1 MIALLAQAASAT
13 APGHSSGT
21 TAVTAID
28 LLNSYAHVFAIA
40 FLVTL
45 IATPLAMRAAQ
56 AIGVVDKP
64 DFSRK
69 AHTHP
74 IPYLG
79 GMAVFA
85 GVLAAIAVSYL
96 PSGDAPIAFAPVPIA
111 VVIGMI
117 AITFTGLA
125 DDIWG
130 WDPRLKIAG
139 QLVAAAGLA
148 IENVGVNVA
157 HGVLTAIFPGSSLAF
172 TIPTPMGD
180 ATVDIVYWV
189 GTALIALFVLGGCNA
204 ANLIDGLDGLL
215 SGVSAITAIGLLLI
229 SIFVLHVIPDDAMQ
243 SETGV
248 LAGARLVLCL
258 AILGATLGFLPYN
271 WKPAVI
277 FLGDCGSLLLGYL
290 IVVVIL
296 MLGEHGQTHLVFAGL
311 IVFAIPIIDTTLAII
326 RRKLAGVSMSA
337 ADNQHLHHQFR
348 RVLGGVRRA
357 VIAMYVLSILF
368 MVVGVSLAGLV
379 IFTELRV
386 RAVYAVALVL
396 GGMLGVVAV
405 KAARRQQRLTA
416 TAAATATTQTAEQST
431 STGAHSQAEQAAS
444 TTSNAPAKASSTPAA
459 VSASAPVASPRS
471 GAPIGR
477 HA

>member
-1 MIALLAQAASAT
+1 MIALLAQSVSPATTGPAADSAASA
-13 APGHSSGT
+13 
-21 TAVTAID
+21 VD
-28 LLNSYAHVFAIA
+28 LLNGYSHVFVIA
-40 FLVTL
+40 FLVTMV
-45 IATPLAMRAAQ
+45 ATPLAMRAAQ

-85 GVLAAIAVSYL
+85 GVLAAIAVSYV
-96 PSGDAPIAFAPVPIA
+96 PSSDTPFSFAPVPIA

-139 QLVAAAGLA
+139 QLVAAAALA

-157 HGVLTAIFPGSSLAF
+157 DGMLKAIFPASTLVF
-172 TIPTPMGD
+172 TIPSPIGD
-180 ATVDIVYWV
+180 VHLDVVYWV
-189 GTALIALFVLGGCNA
+189 GTAIIAIFVVGGCNA

-215 SGVSAITAIGLLLI
+215 SGVSAITAIGLLII
-229 SIFVLHVIPDDAMQ
+229 SIFMLNQIPAAALESD
-243 SETGV
+243 SGV
-248 LAGARLVLCL
+248 LAGSRIVLCL

-290 IVVVIL
+290 LVVVIL

-311 IVFAIPIIDTTLAII
+311 IVFAIPIIDTTLAMI
-326 RRKLAGVSMSA
+326 RRKIAGVSMSS
-337 ADNQHLHHQFR
+337 ADNQHLHHQFK

-357 VIAMYVLSILF
+357 VVVMYALSALF
-368 MVVGVSLAGLV
+368 MLLGVTLAGLV
-379 IFTELRV
+379 IFTDLRV

-405 KAARRQQRLTA
+405 KAARRQQWLAAEAKLAGAVTA
-416 TAAATATTQTAEQST
+416 VTSHPEPVGGETPSNGNATTLR
-431 STGAHSQAEQAAS
+431 G
-444 TTSNAPAKASSTPAA
+444 SSPRNTPALT
-459 VSASAPVASPRS
+459 S
-471 GAPIGR
+471 GK
-477 HA
+477 

>member
-1 MIALLAQAASAT
+1 MGPILGNLETELGAELANQTAVAAQSAT
-13 APGHSSGT
+13 SS
-21 TAVTAID
+21 ID
-28 LLNSYAHVFAIA
+28 LLNSYAHPFIA
-40 FLVTL
+40 AFVVTL
-45 IATPLAMRAAQ
+45 LCTPIVRKLAEQ
-56 AIGVVDKP
+56 FGVVDQP
-64 DFSRK
+64 DFARK
-69 AHTHP
+69 SHAQP
-74 IPYLG
+74 IAYLG
-79 GMAVFA
+79 GLAVFA
-85 GVLAAIAVSYL
+85 GLAVAIGASYVSFGDKL
-96 PSGDAPIAFAPVPIA
+96 PTNFAPVPMA
-111 VVIGMI
+111 VVIGMV

-139 QLVAAAGLA
+139 QLVAAAALA

-215 SGVSAITAIGLLLI
+215 SGVSAITAIGLLAI
-229 SIFVLHVIPDDAMQ
+229 SIFILHVIPDDAMQ

-311 IVFAIPIIDTTLAII
+311 IVFAIPII
-326 RRKLAGVSMSA
+326 
-337 ADNQHLHHQFR
+337 
-348 RVLGGVRRA
+348 
-357 VIAMYVLSILF
+357 
-368 MVVGVSLAGLV
+368 
-379 IFTELRV
+379 
-386 RAVYAVALVL
+386 
-396 GGMLGVVAV
+396 
-405 KAARRQQRLTA
+405 
-416 TAAATATTQTAEQST
+416 
-431 STGAHSQAEQAAS
+431 
-444 TTSNAPAKASSTPAA
+444 
-459 VSASAPVASPRS
+459 
-471 GAPIGR
+471 
-477 HA
+477 

>member
-1 MIALLAQAASAT
+1 MIALLAQSAPVEVASSAPAT
-13 APGHSSGT
+13 DTAFGT
-21 TAVTAID
+21 VD
-28 LLNSYAHVFAIA
+28 LLNGYAHIFAIA
-40 FLVTL
+40 FIVTL
-45 IATPLAMRAAQ
+45 IVTPLAMRAAQ

-64 DFSRK
+64 DLTRK
-69 AHTHP
+69 SHTHP

-85 GVLAAIAVSYL
+85 GVVVAIAVSYL
-96 PSGDAPIAFAPVPIA
+96 PSNDVPIAFAPVPIA

-148 IENVGVNVA
+148 VENVGVNVA
-157 HGVLTAIFPGSSLAF
+157 RGMLTAIFPGSSLMLSL
-172 TIPTPMGD
+172 PTPVGD
-180 ATVDIVYWV
+180 VSVDVVYWV
-189 GTALIALFVLGGCNA
+189 GTALIAIFVLGACNA

-215 SGVSAITAIGLLLI
+215 SGVSAITMVGLLLI
-229 SIFVLHVIPDDAMQ
+229 SIFMLHVIPEEAMQ
-243 SETGV
+243 SESGV
-248 LAGARLVLCL
+248 LGGARLVLCL
-258 AILGATLGFLPYN
+258 AVLGATLGFLPYN

-311 IVFAIPIIDTTLAII
+311 IVFGIPIIDTTLAII

-337 ADNQHLHHQFR
+337 ADNQHLHHQFK

-357 VIAMYVLSILF
+357 VAAMYALSILF
-368 MVVGVSLAGLV
+368 MVLGVSLAGLV

-405 KAARRQQRLTA
+405 KAARRQQRVALQAKAA
-416 TAAATATTQTAEQST
+416 TPVMAAADQPSP
-431 STGAHSQAEQAAS
+431 S
-444 TTSNAPAKASSTPAA
+444 PAKPAQPQPGEAAA
-459 VSASAPVASPRS
+459 VGS
-471 GAPIGR
+471 

>member
-1 MIALLAQAASAT
+1 MIALLAQASI
-13 APGHSSGT
+13 APAHTHSSGT

-28 LLNSYAHVFAIA
+28 LLNGYAHVFTIA
-40 FLVTL
+40 FVVTL

-64 DFSRK
+64 DFNRK

-96 PSGDAPIAFAPVPIA
+96 PSGDSPIAFAPVPIA

-229 SIFVLHVIPDDAMQ
+229 SIFMLHVIPDDAMQ

-357 VIAMYVLSILF
+357 VMAMYALSILF

-405 KAARRQQRLTA
+405 KSARRQQRLAATTA
-416 TAAATATTQTAEQST
+416 PASTAATEATEKSESADADAHTADD
-431 STGAHSQAEQAAS
+431 GAARPPS
-444 TTSNAPAKASSTPAA
+444 PAQV
-459 VSASAPVASPRS
+459 VSASATAGSPRN
-471 GAPIGR
+471 GAPVGR

>member
-1 MIALLAQAASAT
+1 MSVLIAQASAP
-13 APGHSSGT
+13 AHPHSTGT

-28 LLNSYAHVFAIA
+28 LLNGYAHVFTIA
-40 FLVTL
+40 FVVTL

-56 AIGVVDKP
+56 AIGVVDRP
-64 DFSRK
+64 DFNRK

-96 PSGDAPIAFAPVPIA
+96 PSGDAPIAFAPVPMA

-157 HGVLTAIFPGSSLAF
+157 HGVLTAIFPGSSLSF
-172 TIPTPMGD
+172 TFATPMGD

-229 SIFVLHVIPDDAMQ
+229 SIFMLHVIPDDAME

-357 VIAMYVLSILF
+357 VMAMYALSILF

-405 KAARRQQRLTA
+405 KAARRQQRLAASTASASSTA
-416 TAAATATTQTAEQST
+416 TAKTTDRAVSDDDAHAKSADEDA
-431 STGAHSQAEQAAS
+431 AHSAS
-444 TTSNAPAKASSTPAA
+444 PAPAM
-459 VSASAPVASPRS
+459 SASASSPRN

>member
-1 MIALLAQAASAT
+1 MTLLLAQTPAASHPAHT
-13 APGHSSGT
+13 TGE
-21 TAVTAID
+21 TAVTAVD
-28 LLNSYAHVFAIA
+28 LLNGYAHVFAIA
-40 FLVTL
+40 FIVTL
-45 IATPLAMRAAQ
+45 IATPIAMRAAQ

-64 DFSRK
+64 DFNRK
-69 AHTHP
+69 SHTHP

-85 GVLAAIAVSYL
+85 GVLAAIVVSYL
-96 PSGDAPIAFAPVPIA
+96 PAGDTPLAFAPVPLA
-111 VVIGMI
+111 VVVGMI

-125 DDIWG
+125 DDIWD

-148 IENVGVNVA
+148 IENVGTNVA
-157 HGVLTAIFPGSSLAF
+157 RGMLSAFFPGSSLVFA
-172 TIPTPMGD
+172 IPSPMGD
-180 ATVDIVYWV
+180 ISIDVAYWV

-229 SIFVLHVIPDDAMQ
+229 SIFMLHVIPDDAMG
-243 SETGV
+243 SDAGV

-311 IVFAIPIIDTTLAII
+311 IVFAIPIIDTTLAMI

-357 VIAMYVLSILF
+357 VMAMYALSILF
-368 MVVGVSLAGLV
+368 MLVGVSLAGLV
-379 IFTELRV
+379 IFSELRV

-405 KAARRQQRLTA
+405 KAARRQQRL
-416 TAAATATTQTAEQST
+416 AAAPSGATMLAP
-431 STGAHSQAEQAAS
+431 AEQAVQ
-444 TTSNAPAKASSTPAA
+444 ASSHSESAPNGAAPSQPTTATPAA
-459 VSASAPVASPRS
+459 AAGPRNGSPV
-471 GAPIGR
+471 GR